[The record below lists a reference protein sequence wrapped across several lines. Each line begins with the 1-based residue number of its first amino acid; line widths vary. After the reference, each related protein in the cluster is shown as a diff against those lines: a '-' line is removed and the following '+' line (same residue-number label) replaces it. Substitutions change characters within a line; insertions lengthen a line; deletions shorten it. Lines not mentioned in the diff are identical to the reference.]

1 MGLRKYVMIL
11 GGFAG
16 AALLSQFPAF
26 HQQYVQRIG
35 GTLDEVNRQ
44 VEALDARAADQGMKR
59 FDYIR
64 RFLNSTDA
72 SVRSEGVYLENL
84 LARQI
89 RIRESIDRLRQAPAS
104 MQLPVLV
111 QYLDTE
117 TAEGVMDDFKPALNL
132 TTAGLIYAGAGF
144 GAGFLGTGFL
154 VVFIPKRRRRKKAV
168 AKERKQA
175 REKHEEEDE
184 HPYRMS

>member
-11 GGFAG
+11 GGLAG

-26 HQQYVQRIG
+26 HQQYLQRIG

-59 FDYIR
+59 YDYIR
-64 RFLNSTDA
+64 RFLNSSDA
-72 SVRSEGVYLENL
+72 SVRSEGFYLENL

-89 RIRESIDRLRQAPAS
+89 RIRQSINKLRDAPAT
-104 MQLPVLV
+104 MQLPILV
-111 QYLDTE
+111 QYVDMD
-117 TAEGVMDDFKPALNL
+117 TAERVMDDFAPSL
-132 TTAGLIYAGAGF
+132 TLSTTGLIYAGAGF
-144 GAGFLGTGFL
+144 GTGFLGTGFL
-154 VVFIPKRRRRKKAV
+154 TVFVPRRRRRTAQ
-168 AKERKQA
+168 AKRRKTA
-175 REKHEEEDE
+175 PDDEDD